1 MATCTADAV
10 QMPISAWGREFRDA
24 DAFAFTY
31 KKRKI
36 QTRPKTHGMCDY
48 RQYDSRKYTPLKE
61 YNEVVFIRNIRPA
74 SACSTTKT
82 FSSMD
87 DG

>member
-1 MATCTADAV
+1 MYCGRSANAD
-10 QMPISAWGREFRDA
+10 QRLGKGIPRCGRVCV
-24 DAFAFTY
+24 Y
-31 KKRKI
+31 IQKKKI

-61 YNEVVFIRNIRPA
+61 YNEVVFVRNIRPA
-74 SACSTTKT
+74 SACCTTKT